1 MIDISQTS
9 KIQKTVHMKD
19 KGREKSIKFNSR
31 YKIHAS
37 SKNFYVNEK
46 TNNKFRIEIEA
57 R

>member
-1 MIDISQTS
+1 
-9 KIQKTVHMKD
+9 MKD

-46 TNNKFRIEIEA
+46 TNKFRIEIEA

>member
-46 TNNKFRIEIEA
+46 TNKFRIEIEA